1 MFKTLISATKAIVSV
16 VALMLAF
23 TINASAQDRAAN
35 AAQKM
40 SDNMKAE
47 LSLTD
52 AQYGKVLDINKGFAD
67 KAAEVRKASTDKKAN
82 AQAVKALND
91 DREAQLKGVLT
102 ADQYKTYLAKKEE
115 KKKAMKGRLS
125 ETPSPVQPRQ

>member
-1 MFKTLISATKAIVSV
+1 MFKTLISATKAMLSV
-16 VALMLAF
+16 VALVLAF

-40 SDNMKAE
+40 TDNMKAE

-52 AQYGKVLDINKGFAD
+52 AQYTKVLDINKGFTD

-82 AQAVKALND
+82 AQAVKTLND
-91 DREAQLKGVLT
+91 DREVQLKAVLT

-115 KKKAMKGRLS
+115 NKKVMRERLNANA
-125 ETPSPVQPRQ
+125 SPVKLRQ